1 MDAWKDKSGLRHV
14 SIHLNNYEDWS
25 LKQYHQLKGG
35 DKELVKAILALAP
48 KAKDLILSYG
58 RGDAADTKPVWVG
71 RLDRFIEMGKQRRWQ
86 PDTPLVLRESVP
98 QSRDGGAGN
107 MMRMSNMMDGGNR
120 LESEEFALATG
131 VLPSAS
137 EWHQALETHLSLA
150 SEPLEAWMLS
160 VQEGGRLVDVRDVIT
175 SPFLNLK

>member
-1 MDAWKDKSGLRHV
+1 
-14 SIHLNNYEDWS
+14 
-25 LKQYHQLKGG
+25 
-35 DKELVKAILALAP
+35 LALAP

-58 RGDAADTKPVWVG
+58 RGDATDTKPVWIG

-86 PDTPLVLRESVP
+86 PDTPLVLRESEP
-98 QSRDGGAGN
+98 QSRGGGAEN
-107 MMRMSNMMDGGNR
+107 MMRMSNMMGGGNR

-160 VQEGGRLVDVRDVIT
+160 VQEGSRLVDVRDVIT